1 MLAREDLGR
10 GHERRLPAR
19 FDGARHGQ
27 ERDGGLAGA
36 DIALQEAEHALV
48 GDEVAADILDRAAL
62 GAGEGERERLLDPS
76 HQGAVAGVL
85 ASRQPAHAAA
95 HEGEGELRGEK
106 LIVGEPAPARIA
118 GQGLFGHLSR
128 VLRAMQGAEGVSYG
142 RKAVPVEPGAVLP
155 LGEARQSLQGAADE
169 ARDQARGQTLRLA
182 VDRLDGRQAGRLALV
197 EDPVR
202 MDHLALAV
210 P

>member
-1 MLAREDLGR
+1 
-10 GHERRLPAR
+10 
-19 FDGARHGQ
+19 
-27 ERDGGLAGA
+27 
-36 DIALQEAEHALV
+36 
-48 GDEVAADILDRAAL
+48 
-62 GAGEGERERLLDPS
+62 
-76 HQGAVAGVL
+76 
-85 ASRQPAHAAA
+85 
-95 HEGEGELRGEK
+95 
-106 LIVGEPAPARIA
+106 
-118 GQGLFGHLSR
+118 
-128 VLRAMQGAEGVSYG
+128 MQGAEGVSYG
-142 RKAVPVEPGAVLP
+142 RKDVPVEPGAVLP